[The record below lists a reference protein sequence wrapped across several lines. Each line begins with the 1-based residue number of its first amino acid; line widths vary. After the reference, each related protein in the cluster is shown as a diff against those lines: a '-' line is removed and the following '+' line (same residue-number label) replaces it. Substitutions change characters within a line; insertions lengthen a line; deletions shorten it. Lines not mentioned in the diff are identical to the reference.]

1 MNDDQLLRYSRQIML
16 PSVDVEGQCR
26 LASARIA
33 VVGAGGLGNPVG
45 LYLAAAGVGHITLID
60 DDHVDISNLARQI
73 AYTDSD
79 VGLPKAQ
86 TLAREMRRRNP
97 HVEILAVNARLT
109 TSNALELLADTDVV
123 LDCSDNY
130 AARFAINDA
139 CLTLNVPAIFAAAT
153 AWQGQVFVCHPSH
166 AASPCYECFNPSREE
181 LDASCARNGIL
192 GPVVGVIASQQ
203 AVEAMR
209 VLLGMSFSPVLQ
221 LYDARD
227 SEWHRIAMAP
237 RASCPCRSK

>member
-16 PSVDVEGQCR
+16 PGVDVEGQCR
-26 LASARIA
+26 LGTAR
-33 VVGAGGLGNPVG
+33 VVMVGAGGLGNPVG

-60 DDHVDISNLARQI
+60 DDMIDISNLARQI
-73 AYTDSD
+73 AYTDDD
-79 VGLPKAQ
+79 VGLPKAEV
-86 TLAREMRRRNP
+86 LAREMQRRNP
-97 HVEILAVNARLT
+97 HIEIVAVCARLSS
-109 TSNALELLADTDVV
+109 SNALELLADADIV

-139 CLTLNVPAIFAAAT
+139 CLALNVPAIFGAAT
-153 AWQGQVFVCHPSH
+153 AWQGQVFVSLPDH
-166 AASPCYECFNPSREE
+166 AESPCYECFNPAREE

-192 GPVVGVIASQQ
+192 GPIVGVIASQQ

-209 VLLGMSFSPVLQ
+209 VLLGMAFSPVLQ

-227 SEWHRIAMAP
+227 SEWHRIKMAP

>member
-1 MNDDQLLRYSRQIML
+1 MS
-16 PSVDVEGQCR
+16 R
-26 LASARIA
+26 LADAESK
-33 VVGAGGLGNPVG
+33 
-45 LYLAAAGVGHITLID
+45 LAAALKALEAAITSTSKDEAPSNGMPDSTMIISEIGRID
-60 DDHVDISNLARQI
+60 AQLAQ
-73 AYTDSD
+73 
-79 VGLPKAQ
+79 
-86 TLAREMRRRNP
+86 
-97 HVEILAVNARLT
+97 
-109 TSNALELLADTDVV
+109 ALELLADTDIV

-139 CLTLNVPAIFAAAT
+139 CLALNVPAIFGAAT
-153 AWQGQVFVCHPSH
+153 AWQGQVFVSLPDH